1 LKNSTFQIEIVSLWR
16 RVSGEEDHAAF
27 ESLFHLLNAGLI
39 KFAQMY
45 VHQKEAAEDI
55 VSDVFAQCWVRR
67 RELREVRAINT
78 YLFVAVKNHSLNH
91 LKKYS
96 TLHHSAWRLVQL
108 EETAEVRLV
117 KPPTPE
123 ELLEKKELFFKMER
137 AIEELPQQCRIIFR
151 LVKEEGIKHKEV
163 AEILDISPRT
173 VQTQIFR
180 AMKKLSAV
188 LAGQHLFSFVVSI
201 FCGMVVHSVI

>member
-1 LKNSTFQIEIVSLWR
+1 LKNSKIDILKLWR
-16 RVSGEEDHAAF
+16 HVSGEDDHEAF
-27 ESLFHLLNAGLI
+27 ESLFCLLNAGMI
-39 KFAQMY
+39 KFAMMY
-45 VHQKEAAEDI
+45 VHQKESAEDI

-67 RELREVRAINT
+67 QALKEVRNINT

-96 TLHHSAWRLVQL
+96 TVHLVQM
-108 EETAEVRLV
+108 EETEELRLV
-117 KPPTPE
+117 KPQTPE
-123 ELLEKKELFFKMER
+123 ELLEKKELFFKLEQ

-151 LVKEEGIKHKEV
+151 LVKEEGIKYKEV

-188 LAGQHLFSFVVSI
+188 LAEQILFSFVVSI